1 MPLGHQLDAVTN
13 QNSLNQSTQ
22 PAVMPAMTPEQVTR
36 LQQIKVRAGWIQPD
50 HAVSLA
56 KSGASDQTVDAVGV
70 MNAKR
75 IAVEQ
80 ASPQPEG
87 DWVQRNIVDK
97 IKSSVRWS
105 QAALQFVP
113 EFVQGGVGQ
122 FFDSNKNVDGW
133 FKSTTV
139 GSMIENPELQG
150 SGYVIGKQ
158 LMDVQAERARKYRG
172 TINGSAYTVGR
183 GSANLIFKPNSKPY
197 NILSGVI
204 DALVML
210 KFDPTKD
217 VIAAAKYATKS
228 RYLVPLL
235 SEAEA
240 SGLRAALHSE
250 AGITAGLSEYGLD
263 QSKLATF
270 FDKNRRMVTLVD
282 RLTAETSPLRIAED
296 MNLQGLPNEVIT
308 ALADAKN
315 PEAVKSILATGWTI
329 AGEALPQDIRDIQG
343 LRFKSQIGDFLVER
357 MPLIDGIR
365 KSRYFTTM
373 EKAAIVMHGTTQDNN
388 NAVKSAVSWMR
399 TAGIAP
405 DTIETV
411 ANDMMRS
418 FTPAASDVA
427 RKQALDAFH
436 AILGTAF
443 ERDGIPKESVDML
456 YRHVREGVEKM
467 RLYLI
472 DRKGI
477 PTDNGFGAFIRN
489 TNRDYNTIDE
499 LEKLMAEMGGEKL
512 AITSPMQLVE
522 MLDRV
527 HILPDLREVRR
538 MTRGKLVGEMFAKLG
553 IDKSVSFAS
562 RRVPTTVT
570 EIVDKQQYDKLGK
583 QIAELVGRQF
593 KPEDVVDTINE
604 LKSQQNDLVRQVMK
618 RVITPEQRSAIT
630 AMDYLQN
637 RVWKPM
643 ALATGGFAVRN
654 SIDAQVRMA
663 FSDLPALMNHPWEYI
678 NLVLGSSKKMT
689 LRLEQVANVRNAPR
703 AGKEVAEGIVT
714 VEDLT
719 KDLRDV
725 LSYGAGKQGVGS
737 VSIADHM
744 ENTGSFVTVSRE
756 GSPIQHTH
764 AVSQNGYR
772 QHSDTLGKIVN
783 QTFVE
788 HGGATEDA
796 RQAAANKIVNVI
808 RKDEAIQKQV
818 HDAALSGWEY
828 RDGSGKIL
836 QHPPVDLASMSQ
848 EDRIAYYRQ
857 YAFSFYVDNNQ
868 MLTGNLPEIQFI
880 YAFNKTPA
888 TYGKTPGAIN
898 DAKQAQS
905 DLGGLLKSLKEEL
918 SKAKKGSKDYNDLVA
933 EIRRTETEV
942 SSAVKLA
949 QQRAGKTIPAFQTK
963 LTELVNAETDAPL
976 RVGSVV
982 KVGENNIG
990 VITKLEDA
998 VTHEVLIDP
1007 MSEDVFRFELEHP
1020 DAIATVQQVDNEDA
1034 FAHHGRGTRK
1044 TQRIIQ
1050 KQPLYDEKTKT
1061 GLPQVAKYELQKS
1074 APNDAGAFEKIMAPM
1089 DAATDFIFNHL
1100 NNSITRKLE
1109 RSPVFRE
1116 YYYREVAKH
1125 VDRLAPEEA
1134 QKFLD
1139 SLTKRA
1145 AITQNNE
1152 SLAIW
1157 TPNTRIEFE
1166 GFPEDVSVR
1175 AGYSKSENAITK
1187 AFSESQNTDFV
1198 YHTSP
1203 VNRVGSIA
1211 EDGLIPQKTVN
1222 EFGDIDAPAIYVSSN
1237 LDTQLSTAPSP
1248 GSQKARLGS
1257 NELVIYRFKL
1267 PEKVNIEYGTRY
1279 GEGVISD
1286 NISPKI
1292 IEVLDISGEWV
1303 PVTQF
1308 GITKQLEKYV
1318 GDKEIIARMRA
1329 STKTAGDVTIAE
1341 LDDYAKHV
1349 AISGVK
1355 NLLYDAS
1362 SKTNLEDSLRI
1373 IMPFASAWKEVLGTY
1388 LGLMTES
1395 PLAFYDHA
1403 RSAQRI
1409 YTGAT
1414 NADPDNDGRGFF
1426 YRDPIT
1432 NQQMFAFPGS
1442 GTLAK
1447 VFTGLDVSLTAPVK
1461 RLSQGMNAYPA
1472 VGPVVQ
1478 VAISKFLPDVP
1489 ETDFISKIL
1498 LPYGRQGI
1506 AEGLNPFPQ
1515 WGQKMVNALEANKAD
1530 LNGIYAN
1537 TYMETMQALSAS
1549 GKYDLNDVNDLK
1561 QLKDDA
1567 TVRAQYLAGFRA
1579 LSQFF
1584 GPTSGASEFKVA
1596 TKQGDRFASDL
1607 IKELH
1612 DMQADPKIG
1621 YTNAIPRML
1630 ALYGD
1635 EIALYMGSKTQALK
1649 SGLEASGVYGDW
1661 ERKNG
1666 DLLSAYPETSRYL
1679 APTGSDFNFTVF
1691 ARQLDTGE
1699 RKRLTDDE
1707 LIKISQNRIGSA
1719 QYADARTRIGPNPN
1733 ADGKAL
1739 LRKYRT
1745 YLNSK
1750 YPGFPLNAEFE
1761 VGKYYNDIVEL
1772 KKLVFDPRV
1781 SDQPTSKAIKEY
1793 LVAREQAIKMS
1804 GVSEQGFR
1812 SAKSATALRDN
1823 LAAYGMALSASE
1835 PSFARIYDRL
1845 LASEVE

>member
-1 MPLGHQLDAVTN
+1 MALGHQLDAVTN
-13 QNSLNQSTQ
+13 QNSLNQTKQ
-22 PAVMPAMTPEQVTR
+22 PSVVPSMTPGQISR
-36 LQQIKVRAGWIQPD
+36 LQQIKVRAGWIEPD
-50 HAVSLA
+50 HAIALA
-56 KSGASDQTVDAVGV
+56 KSGATDQAVDAVGV

-75 IAVEQ
+75 IATEQ

-87 DWVQRNIVDK
+87 SWLQKYIVDP
-97 IKSSVRWS
+97 IKSSARWS
-105 QAALQFVP
+105 QAGLQFVP

-133 FKSTTV
+133 FQSTTL

-150 SGYVIGKQ
+150 SGYVVGKQ

-217 VIAAAKYATKS
+217 IVAAAKYATKS
-228 RYLVPLL
+228 KYLVPLL

-240 SGLRAALHSE
+240 VGLRAALHSE

-263 QSKLATF
+263 QSKLAKF
-270 FDKNRRMVTLVD
+270 MGSNRRMVTLVD

-315 PEAVKSILATGWTI
+315 PEVVKSILATGWTI

-343 LRFKSQIGDFLVER
+343 LRLKSTIGDLLVER

-373 EKAAIVMHGTTQDNN
+373 EKAAIIMHGTTQDNN
-388 NAVKSAVSWMR
+388 NAVKSAVSWLR

-418 FTPAASDVA
+418 FTPAGSDVA
-427 RKQALDAFH
+427 RKQALDTFH

-456 YRHVREGVEKM
+456 YKHVREGVEKM

-472 DRKGI
+472 DRQGK
-477 PTDNGFGAFIRN
+477 PTDNGFGAFVRN

-522 MLDRV
+522 MLDRTHV
-527 HILPDLREVRR
+527 LPDLREVRR
-538 MTRGKLVGEMFAKLG
+538 LTRGKLFGEAFNKLG
-553 IDKSVSFAS
+553 IDKGLSFAS
-562 RRVPTTVT
+562 ARTIHPVQVT
-570 EIVDKQQYDKLGK
+570 EIIDQQQYDKLGK
-583 QIAELVGRQF
+583 QIAELAGRQF

-604 LKSQQNDLVRQVMK
+604 LKSQQSDLVRNVMK
-618 RVITPEQRSAIT
+618 RIATPEQRA
-630 AMDYLQN
+630 AVAFMDTLQN

-663 FSDLPALMNHPWEYI
+663 FSDLPALMNHPFEYI

-703 AGKEVAEGIVT
+703 AGKEVAEGVVT

-725 LSYGAGKQGVGS
+725 LSYGVGKQGVGN

-744 ENTGSFVTVSRE
+744 ESTGSFVTVSRE
-756 GSPIQHTH
+756 ADPIRHTH

-772 QHSDTLGKIVN
+772 QHGDTLGKIVN

-788 HGGATEDA
+788 HGGATEEA

-808 RKDEAIQKQV
+808 RKDKDIQKQI
-818 HDAALSGWEY
+818 HDGALSGWEY
-828 RDGSGKIL
+828 KNSEGQIL
-836 QHPPVDLASMSQ
+836 RHPPVDLSAVSQ
-848 EDRIAYYRQ
+848 EERNAYYRQ

-868 MLTGNLPEIQFI
+868 MLTGNLPEVQFI

-888 TYGKTPGAIN
+888 TYGATPGAIN
-898 DAKQAQS
+898 DAKRAS
-905 DLGGLLKSLKEEL
+905 TDLGGLVKSLKEEL
-918 SKAKKGSKDYNDLVA
+918 SKVKKGSKDYNDLVA
-933 EIRRTETEV
+933 EIRRTESEI
-942 SSAVKLA
+942 SSAVNNAK
-949 QQRAGKTIPAFQTK
+949 QRAGQTIPAFQTK

-998 VTHEVLIDP
+998 ITHEVLIDP

-1020 DAIATVQQVDNEDA
+1020 DALATVQQVDNEDA

-1050 KQPLYDEKTKT
+1050 KQPLYNEKTKT
-1061 GLPQVAKYELQKS
+1061 GLPSVSKYELQKS
-1074 APNDAGAFEKIMAPM
+1074 AAGDAGALEKMMAPM

-1100 NNSITRKLE
+1100 NNAVTRKLE

-1134 QKFLD
+1134 QKFL
-1139 SLTKRA
+1139 L
-1145 AITQNNE
+1145 
-1152 SLAIW
+1152 
-1157 TPNTRIEFE
+1157 
-1166 GFPEDVSVR
+1166 
-1175 AGYSKSENAITK
+1175 
-1187 AFSESQNTDFV
+1187 
-1198 YHTSP
+1198 
-1203 VNRVGSIA
+1203 
-1211 EDGLIPQKTVN
+1211 
-1222 EFGDIDAPAIYVSSN
+1222 
-1237 LDTQLSTAPSP
+1237 
-1248 GSQKARLGS
+1248 
-1257 NELVIYRFKL
+1257 
-1267 PEKVNIEYGTRY
+1267 
-1279 GEGVISD
+1279 
-1286 NISPKI
+1286 
-1292 IEVLDISGEWV
+1292 
-1303 PVTQF
+1303 
-1308 GITKQLEKYV
+1308 QLEKAASDV
-1318 GDKEIIARMRA
+1318 GLTPEKYMGSKTLVKSLRA
-1329 STKTAGDVTIAE
+1329 SSKTAGDVTIAE

-1349 AISGVK
+1349 AITGVK
-1355 NLLYDAS
+1355 ELLYDAS

-1388 LGLMTES
+1388 TGLLTES
-1395 PLAFYDHA
+1395 PLSFWGHS

-1409 YTGAT
+1409 YTGAS

-1442 GTLAK
+1442 GTVAK

-1478 VAISKFLPDVP
+1478 VAVSRLLPDVP

-1506 AEGLNPFPQ
+1506 AEGLNPLPQ
-1515 WGQKMVNALEANKAD
+1515 WGQKMVNALEANKSD
-1530 LNGIYAN
+1530 LTGIYAN
-1537 TYMETMQALSAS
+1537 TYMETVQALSAS
-1549 GKYDLNDVNDLK
+1549 GKYDLNDVNDLQ
-1561 QLKDDA
+1561 QLKDEA
-1567 TVRAQYLAGFRA
+1567 KVKARYLAGFRA

-1607 IKELH
+1607 VKELH

-1635 EIALYMGSKTQALK
+1635 EIELYMGSKTQALK
-1649 SGLEASGVYGDW
+1649 PGLEASGVYGDW

-1707 LIKISQNRIGSA
+1707 LIKISQERIGSA
-1719 QYADARTRIGPNPN
+1719 QYADARKRIGPNPN

-1745 YLNSK
+1745 YLNSR

-1761 VGKYYNDIVEL
+1761 VGKYYNDVVEL
-1772 KKLVFDPRV
+1772 KKLVFDQRV
-1781 SDQPTSKAIKEY
+1781 SDQPTAKAIKEY

-1812 SAKSATALRDN
+1812 SAKSASGLRDN
-1823 LAAYGMALSASE
+1823 LAAYGMSLSASE

>member
-1 MPLGHQLDAVTN
+1 
-13 QNSLNQSTQ
+13 
-22 PAVMPAMTPEQVTR
+22 
-36 LQQIKVRAGWIQPD
+36 
-50 HAVSLA
+50 
-56 KSGASDQTVDAVGV
+56 
-70 MNAKR
+70 
-75 IAVEQ
+75 
-80 ASPQPEG
+80 
-87 DWVQRNIVDK
+87 
-97 IKSSVRWS
+97 
-105 QAALQFVP
+105 
-113 EFVQGGVGQ
+113 
-122 FFDSNKNVDGW
+122 
-133 FKSTTV
+133 
-139 GSMIENPELQG
+139 
-150 SGYVIGKQ
+150 
-158 LMDVQAERARKYRG
+158 
-172 TINGSAYTVGR
+172 
-183 GSANLIFKPNSKPY
+183 
-197 NILSGVI
+197 
-204 DALVML
+204 
-210 KFDPTKD
+210 
-217 VIAAAKYATKS
+217 
-228 RYLVPLL
+228 
-235 SEAEA
+235 
-240 SGLRAALHSE
+240 
-250 AGITAGLSEYGLD
+250 
-263 QSKLATF
+263 
-270 FDKNRRMVTLVD
+270 
-282 RLTAETSPLRIAED
+282 
-296 MNLQGLPNEVIT
+296 
-308 ALADAKN
+308 
-315 PEAVKSILATGWTI
+315 
-329 AGEALPQDIRDIQG
+329 
-343 LRFKSQIGDFLVER
+343 
-357 MPLIDGIR
+357 
-365 KSRYFTTM
+365 
-373 EKAAIVMHGTTQDNN
+373 
-388 NAVKSAVSWMR
+388 
-399 TAGIAP
+399 
-405 DTIETV
+405 
-411 ANDMMRS
+411 
-418 FTPAASDVA
+418 
-427 RKQALDAFH
+427 
-436 AILGTAF
+436 
-443 ERDGIPKESVDML
+443 
-456 YRHVREGVEKM
+456 
-467 RLYLI
+467 
-472 DRKGI
+472 
-477 PTDNGFGAFIRN
+477 
-489 TNRDYNTIDE
+489 
-499 LEKLMAEMGGEKL
+499 
-512 AITSPMQLVE
+512 
-522 MLDRV
+522 
-527 HILPDLREVRR
+527 
-538 MTRGKLVGEMFAKLG
+538 
-553 IDKSVSFAS
+553 
-562 RRVPTTVT
+562 
-570 EIVDKQQYDKLGK
+570 
-583 QIAELVGRQF
+583 
-593 KPEDVVDTINE
+593 
-604 LKSQQNDLVRQVMK
+604 
-618 RVITPEQRSAIT
+618 
-630 AMDYLQN
+630 
-637 RVWKPM
+637 
-643 ALATGGFAVRN
+643 
-654 SIDAQVRMA
+654 
-663 FSDLPALMNHPWEYI
+663 
-678 NLVLGSSKKMT
+678 MT

-703 AGKEVAEGIVT
+703 AGKEVAEGVVT

-725 LSYGAGKQGVGS
+725 LSYGAGKQGVGA
-737 VSIADHM
+737 VSITDHM

-942 SSAVKLA
+942 SSAVKSA

-963 LTELVNAETDAPL
+963 LAELVNAETDAPL

-1020 DAIATVQQVDNEDA
+1020 DALATVQQVDNEDA

-1134 QKFLD
+1134 QKFL
-1139 SLTKRA
+1139 A
-1145 AITQNNE
+1145 
-1152 SLAIW
+1152 
-1157 TPNTRIEFE
+1157 
-1166 GFPEDVSVR
+1166 
-1175 AGYSKSENAITK
+1175 
-1187 AFSESQNTDFV
+1187 
-1198 YHTSP
+1198 
-1203 VNRVGSIA
+1203 
-1211 EDGLIPQKTVN
+1211 
-1222 EFGDIDAPAIYVSSN
+1222 
-1237 LDTQLSTAPSP
+1237 
-1248 GSQKARLGS
+1248 
-1257 NELVIYRFKL
+1257 
-1267 PEKVNIEYGTRY
+1267 
-1279 GEGVISD
+1279 
-1286 NISPKI
+1286 
-1292 IEVLDISGEWV
+1292 
-1303 PVTQF
+1303 
-1308 GITKQLEKYV
+1308 QLEKAAESAGLTPEKYMGSKTLV
-1318 GDKEIIARMRA
+1318 KSLRA
-1329 STKTAGDVTIAE
+1329 SAQTAGDVTIGE

-1362 SKTNLEDSLRI
+1362 SKNNLEDSLRI

-1395 PLAFYDHA
+1395 PIAFYDHA

-1442 GTLAK
+1442 GTVAK

-1472 VGPVVQ
+1472 IGPVVQ
-1478 VAISKFLPDVP
+1478 VAVSKFLPDVP

-1498 LPYGRQGI
+1498 LPYGRQGV
-1506 AEGLNPFPQ
+1506 AGGLNPFPQ

-1530 LNGIYAN
+1530 MNGIYAN

-1567 TVRAQYLAGFRA
+1567 TVRARYLAGFRA

-1584 GPTSGASEFKVA
+1584 GPTSGASEFKIP
-1596 TKQGDRFASDL
+1596 TEQGDRFASDL

-1649 SGLEASGVYGDW
+1649 PGLEASGVYGDW
-1661 ERKNG
+1661 ERQNG

-1733 ADGKAL
+1733 ADGKVL

-1772 KKLVFDPRV
+1772 KKLVFDRRV